1 MISRLFTFVAIS
13 IAIYF
18 AIALG
23 LIVSQRLGPLPG
35 QQGLD
40 FGEIVGAGAEPEG
53 LQTRSLKARDG
64 QELAYAHVKAPGA
77 EDLPLIVMLHGS
89 GWYHGQFS
97 GLARALR
104 DVAEVKTLTLR
115 GHGKDPE
122 RRGDVDYTGQLE
134 DDIADLIRE
143 SGGEPDRKVILLGHS
158 SGGGLAVRFAG
169 GAHGALADG
178 MILLAPFLKHD
189 APTTRPNSGG
199 WAHVLTRRIIG
210 LSMLNNVGITALD
223 HLPMIQFAMPRA
235 VLEGPLG
242 DYATTSYSWRLNKS
256 YAPRDDYLGDVA
268 ALPRF
273 LLIAGRDDEAFDAE
287 GYAPLMGEVT
297 DKGRYEIVDGV
308 GHLDIVD
315 HPQTETLIRDYL
327 LGLN

>member
-1 MISRLFTFVAIS
+1 MISKILGFVAIF
-13 IAIYF
+13 ALIYF
-18 AIALG
+18 VVALG
-23 LIVSQRLGPLPG
+23 LIVSQRPGPLPDRA
-35 QQGLD
+35 GLD
-40 FGEIVGAGAEPEG
+40 FSEIIGSGAEPEG

-64 QELAYAHVKAPGA
+64 QALTYAHVKAPGA
-77 EDLPLIVMLHGS
+77 DDLPLVIMLHGS
-89 GWYHGQFS
+89 GWYHGQFA

-104 DVAEVKTLTLR
+104 DVAEVKALTLR
-115 GHGKDPE
+115 GHGKDPA
-122 RRGDVDYTGQLE
+122 RRGDVDYTGQFE
-134 DDIADLIRE
+134 DDIADLIRQ
-143 SGGEPDRKVILLGHS
+143 SVGEADRKVILLGHS

-169 GAHGALADG
+169 GAHGPLADG
-178 MILLAPFLKHD
+178 MILLVPFLKHD

-223 HLPMIQFAMPRA
+223 HLPMIQFNMPRA
-235 VLEGPLG
+235 VLDGPLG
-242 DYATTSYSWRLNKS
+242 QYATTAYSWRLNKS
-256 YAPRDDYLGDVA
+256 YAPRGDYLADVA

-297 DKGRYEIVDGV
+297 DKGRYEIVDGA

-315 HPQTETLIRDYL
+315 HPETETLIRDYL